1 MVVTIKSITVCSSIN
16 MMSSQIQ
23 DGGQPLI

>member
-1 MVVTIKSITVCSSIN
+1 MLGAWKLNATCSIMT
-16 MMSSQIQ
+16 SSQIQ